1 VVALLLG
8 CIEWPSA
15 CARLEALVIVQN
27 GCSVLATRS
36 LSVGPQQALQFAF
49 TGAGDGRHF
58 PLRRSGLDL
67 GACGIGLKVAVKQ
80 RPASSQRTKR
90 SAFRTRGTATEPHP
104 DTILLIGCRFRRVRS
119 GSRQADRAAATFDL

>member
-1 VVALLLG
+1 M
-8 CIEWPSA
+8 
-15 CARLEALVIVQN
+15 IVQN
-27 GCSVLATRS
+27 GCSVLAARS